1 MAETPM
7 ELQVR
12 AATEAIWRKSLQQT
26 ADQVGALEMAAAAML
41 EGQLDEATRAQAER
55 QAHRLAGSAG
65 TFGFHRASAIARELE
80 LIFERHSTD
89 PAEAVQATAL
99 IAALRASLR
108 ERTDIVPPAAEEPVD
123 SPTGRHEAESA
134 PRPANR
140 SAPDVPVVVVVADGG
155 TTSTDVLAQVRAR
168 GLTARAVDPG
178 AVDVALE
185 RDGPLPSLGIVEVPH
200 ERGPDRSVVIR
211 KLDDRGI
218 PVLAV
223 VDAAADTFTRV
234 SALRAGAR
242 LLIDVPQTD
251 IEWSHLGDTVA
262 TLAGSRESARHRI
275 LAVDDDETVLA
286 GVREILAQL
295 ETADVTTLSDPQ
307 RFWPELNRVEPDL
320 LLLDVDMPGVNGL
333 ELCRLVRSNP
343 RWQQLPVV
351 FLSARTDPGTVE
363 RVYAAGADDF
373 VGKPVVA
380 PELCARIAHRLERTR
395 LHRLLAETDPLTGLA
410 NRRRLELDLGRLQR
424 LADRQ
429 GTPLCLA
436 VVDLDKFKRVN
447 DTYGHDVGDEVLRR
461 TAAHLQDAFRGED
474 AVARLGGEEF
484 VVAMLGMR
492 RDDAVQRLSAV
503 LRSLATREMAIDE
516 HRVLVGASAGVAEYR
531 QDGVEFEALYRA
543 ADAALRV
550 AKAAGRGMVLSAGVE
565 PPDRRDVDVAIV
577 EDDEVLGELL
587 RHTLTTLGYSC
598 VLLPDGVQAV
608 DRLTGPGRVLRVKT
622 VLLDIDL
629 PGRNGFEVL
638 RALQE
643 NGVTAHSSVLVVSA
657 RSSQDEALRAL
668 RAGATDHIAKPF
680 SVPLLVEKLHRLM
693 ADMR

>member
-1 MAETPM
+1 MAETPV
-7 ELQVR
+7 ERQIR
-12 AATEAIWRKSLQQT
+12 AATEAIWRKSLHRT
-26 ADQVGALEMAAAAML
+26 TEQVAALETAATELL
-41 EGQLDEATRAQAER
+41 EGRLDEVTRAEAER

-80 LIFERHSTD
+80 SFFEGRPNEPDS
-89 PAEAVQATAL
+89 ALQATEL
-99 IAALRASLR
+99 IAALRASLSDR
-108 ERTDIVPPAAEEPVD
+108 PDGEPPATV
-123 SPTGRHEAESA
+123 ESGD
-134 PRPANR
+134 PPNSQPDIPARRADR
-140 SAPDVPVVVVVADGG
+140 SADDPPLVVVVGSGG
-155 TTSTDVLAQVRAR
+155 TTSTALLAQVRAR
-168 GLTARAVDPG
+168 GLTAIAVDSHE
-178 AVDVALE
+178 VDAALE
-185 RDGPLPSLGIVEVPH
+185 RDDRLPSVGIVEVQH
-200 ERGPDRSVVIR
+200 ERGPDRSIVIR
-211 KLDDRGI
+211 RLDERGV

-223 VDAAADTFTRV
+223 VDAAADTSTRV
-234 SALRAGAR
+234 TALRAGAR
-242 LLIDVPQTD
+242 LLLDVPQADT
-251 IEWSHLGDTVA
+251 EWSHLADTVA
-262 TLAGSRESARHRI
+262 TLAASRAPSRHRI

-286 GVREILAQL
+286 GVREIVGSL
-295 ETADVTTLSDPQ
+295 ETADVTTLSDPE

-320 LLLDVDMPGVNGL
+320 LLLDVDMPGVSGL

-351 FLSARTDPGTVE
+351 FLSARADPRTVE

-380 PELCARIAHRLERTR
+380 PELCARIIHRLERTR
-395 LHRLLAETDPLTGLA
+395 LHRLLAETDPLTGLP

-429 GTPLCLA
+429 GIPLCLA

-447 DTYGHDVGDEVLRR
+447 DRYGHDVGDEVLRR

-492 RDDAVQRLSAV
+492 RGDAVQRLSAV
-503 LRSLATREMAIDE
+503 LRSLAKQEMTIDE

-550 AKAAGRGMVLSAGVE
+550 AKAAGRGLVLSAGAE
-565 PPDRRDVDVAIV
+565 APDRREVDVAIV
-577 EDDEVLGELL
+577 DDDEVLGELL

-598 VLLPDGVQAV
+598 VLLPDGAQAV
-608 DRLTGPGRVLRVKT
+608 DRLTGPGRTLRVKT

-643 NGVTAHSSVLVVSA
+643 HGVTAHSSVLIVSA
-657 RSSQDEALRAL
+657 RSSPDEALRAL

-693 ADMR
+693 ADVR

>member
-1 MAETPM
+1 MAETPV
-7 ELQVR
+7 ERQIR
-12 AATEAIWRKSLQQT
+12 AATEAIWRKSLERT
-26 ADQVGALEMAAAAML
+26 VAQVAALETATTALL
-41 EGQLDEATRAQAER
+41 EGRLDEATRAEAER

-65 TFGFHRASAIARELE
+65 TFGFHRASAVARELE
-80 LIFERHSTD
+80 SFFVGRPDEPGS
-89 PAEAVQATAL
+89 AVRATEL
-99 IAALRASLR
+99 IAALRASLSDR
-108 ERTDIVPPAAEEPVD
+108 AETEQRATAATGDLPTSPPELTAGPADGSAFAVPL
-123 SPTGRHEAESA
+123 
-134 PRPANR
+134 
-140 SAPDVPVVVVVADGG
+140 VVVVGHGG
-155 TTSTDVLAQVRAR
+155 TTSVDVLSQVRAR
-168 GLTARAVDPG
+168 RLTARAVEAH
-178 AVDVALE
+178 AVDAVVSE
-185 RDGPLPSLGIVEVPH
+185 DGRAPAVGVVEVPAGT
-200 ERGPDRSVVIR
+200 GPDASAVIR
-211 KLDDRGI
+211 QLDRRGV

-223 VDAAADTFTRV
+223 VDAAADTSTRV

-242 LLIDVPQTD
+242 LLLDLPQAD
-251 IEWSHLGDTVA
+251 AEWSHLTDTVA
-262 TLAGSRESARHRI
+262 SLAASREPARHRI

-286 GVREILAQL
+286 AVREVLGGL
-295 ETADVTTLSDPQ
+295 GTADVTTLSDPQ
-307 RFWPELNRVEPDL
+307 LFWPELNRVEPDL
-320 LLLDVDMPGVNGL
+320 LLLDVDMPEVNGL

-343 RWQQLPVV
+343 KWQQLPVV
-351 FLSARTDPGTVE
+351 FLSARADAVTLE

-373 VGKPVVA
+373 VGKPLVA
-380 PELCARIAHRLERTR
+380 PELCARITHRLERTR
-395 LHRLLAETDPLTGLA
+395 LHRLLAETDPLTGLP

-447 DTYGHDVGDEVLRR
+447 DRYGHDVGDEVLRR

-503 LRSLATREMAIDE
+503 LGALARHEMSIDE
-516 HRVLVGASAGVAEYR
+516 HRVLVGASAGVAEYQR
-531 QDGVEFEALYRA
+531 DGVEFEALYRA

-550 AKAAGRGMVLSAGVE
+550 AKAAGRGLVLSAGAQA
-565 PPDRRDVDVAIV
+565 PDRREVDVAIV

-608 DRLTGPGRVLRVKT
+608 DRLTGPGRALRVKT

-643 NGVTAHSSVLVVSA
+643 NGVTAHSAVLVVTA
-657 RSSQDEALRAL
+657 RSSQDEALQAL